1 MQGEF
6 AMYFYDMQQQGPLPN
21 WQQWGQIGPQFA
33 QLNGPW
39 LGNPGL
45 PAYGQQAYGQQN
57 GQYGT
62 QQPFGAFGH
71 NSGWGAQPQGNMQ
84 PAGGQW
90 GGQQQHRQLSPYDV
104 NEVVRQLVPA
114 LPQIIAQAQ
123 QPHQGLANAAYGQAP
138 RTLTP
143 QDVNDV
149 VRQLLPLL
157 PQIVGALQGQPQQQ
171 FAMHGGIGGMGQGHL
186 GQHFAAQNPFAMQ
199 NPLAASFQQPSLQ
212 QPSLQ
217 QPWQFGSPGQ
227 QYGVPQFQSAFGGPQ
242 QWGQSQRQLMPQ
254 DMADVSRQLAALI
267 PQVIGNLQANN
278 QQRMM

>member
-1 MQGEF
+1 
-6 AMYFYDMQQQGPLPN
+6 MYFYDTQQQGPLQN
-21 WQQWGQIGPQFA
+21 WQQMGQIGPQFA
-33 QLNGPW
+33 QLHGSW
-39 LGNPGL
+39 LGNGNPGL
-45 PAYGQQAYGQQN
+45 AAYGQQGYGQQN

-71 NSGWGAQPQGNMQ
+71 NSGWGTQPQWNMQ
-84 PAGGQW
+84 PAWSQGS
-90 GGQQQHRQLSPYDV
+90 GQQQHRQLSPYDV

-123 QPHQGLANAAYGQAP
+123 QPNPGLAYAAYGQAP

-157 PQIVGALQGQPQQQ
+157 PQIVGALQGQPPQQ
-171 FAMHGGIGGMGQGHL
+171 FAMHGGIGSMGQGHL
-186 GQHFAAQNPFAMQ
+186 GQHFAAQNPFATQ
-199 NPLAASFQQPSLQ
+199 NPLAASFQQPSFQ
-212 QPSLQ
+212 QPS
-217 QPWQFGSPGQ
+217 QFGSPSQ
-227 QYGVPQFQSAFGGPQ
+227 QYGMPQFQSAFGGPQ

-254 DMADVSRQLAALI
+254 DLADISRQLAALI